1 MKREKNIAEKIHL
14 QKQMNVDGPML
25 VYAKESGVNIIEKDG
40 CFFKDLSK
48 DGEVYP
54 YEDWRLSSEDRAK
67 DLTKRLS
74 VEQMAGL
81 MLFSDYNVLPTNL
94 IPIGDDTYFG
104 EKYDESKYQSWEVT
118 DHQYDFVTK
127 ENGRHILLARI
138 KDSETITKWNNSI
151 QMIAESQPFGIPV
164 NTGTDPRHTLDMSA
178 EYNMAN
184 GGGISVWPESP
195 GLAST
200 FEPEIARRYGEVI
213 AKDMRAM
220 GLYTLLGPQMDL
232 GTEPRWMRYR
242 GTFGQSPELSTDF
255 AKAYC
260 EGLQTSYGE
269 DEIKDGWGRQSVNAI
284 VKHWPGGGT
293 GEGGRDAHFSFG
305 KYAVYPGNNF
315 EEHLKPFTE
324 GAFKLEGGTQ
334 KAGGVMPYYTI
345 SFNQD
350 TKNGENTGN
359 AFSQYIVNDLLRT
372 KYGYDGVVCT
382 DWKVTQNL
390 VPDNEMDLPGRC
402 WGMENATE
410 AQRHLKAILSGVDQ
424 FGGNQKTEPL
434 LEAYKQGCLA
444 VGEQTMKNRYENS
457 ARRILTVM
465 FRLGL
470 FENPYVDVE
479 NADKVLRS
487 ENHLKQGYEA
497 QIKSVVMVKNKNHIL
512 PLKKKKVYIPSR
524 FYPKTTD
531 WFGNVK
537 EEHWEFPVDKE
548 VVAKYFELVDEP
560 ENADA
565 ALVFM
570 EGPNSG
576 FGFEQSDI
584 KQGGNGY
591 VPVSLQYD
599 SYTATEARA
608 ESIAADEEEK
618 SKNGRCYK
626 GKTITAGNKN
636 DLDMLLETKQKMGDK
651 PVIAAVNMMRPCIVN
666 EFEDK
671 VDGLFLH
678 FGVEDAVMF
687 DLISGVYEPSGL
699 LPVQIPSDMATVEH
713 HYEDVPF
720 DMECHKDT
728 EDHVYDFAF
737 GMNWKGVID
746 DYRVRKY
753 GCKNRIKM

>member
-1 MKREKNIAEKIHL
+1 MKREKNIADKMHL
-14 QKQMNVDGPML
+14 IKQINPDGPML
-25 VYAKESGVNIIEKDG
+25 VYAEKSGVQLLQKDG
-40 CFFKDLSK
+40 LYFKDLSK
-48 DGEVYP
+48 DGKIHP
-54 YEDWRLSSEDRAK
+54 YEDWRLSPKERAD
-67 DLTKRLS
+67 DLVNRLS

-81 MLFSDYNVLPTNL
+81 MLFSDFNVLPTNL

-104 EKYDESKYQSWEVT
+104 EKYDENKYTSWEVT
-118 DHQYDFVTK
+118 DHQFDFITK
-127 ENGRHILLARI
+127 ENGRHILVAQI
-138 KDSETITKWNNSI
+138 KDSETMAKWNNSI
-151 QMIAESQPFGIPV
+151 QMIAEAQPFGIPM

-200 FEPEIARRYGEVI
+200 FEPEIARKYGEII
-213 AKDMRAM
+213 AEDMRAM
-220 GLYTLLGPQMDL
+220 GLYTLLGPQVDL

-242 GTFGQSPELSTDF
+242 GTFGQSSKLSTAI

-260 EGLQTSYGE
+260 EGLQTSYGD
-269 DEIKDGWGRQSVNAI
+269 DEIQDGWGRKSVNAI

-293 GEGGRDAHFSFG
+293 GESGRDAHFSFG

-350 TKNGENTGN
+350 KKNHENVGN
-359 AFSQYIVNDLLRT
+359 AFSQYIINDLLRV
-372 KYGYDGVVCT
+372 KYDYDGVVCT

-390 VPDNEMDLPGRC
+390 VPENEMDLPGRC
-402 WGMENATE
+402 WGMEHNTE
-410 AQRHLKAILSGVDQ
+410 VQRYVKAILSGVDQ
-424 FGGNQKTEPL
+424 FGGNQKIAPL
-434 LEAYKQGCLA
+434 LEAYRQCA
-444 VGEQTMKNRYENS
+444 DIIGEDMIKTRFKNS
-457 ARRILTVM
+457 AQRILTVM

-479 NADKVLRS
+479 KTDTVLRS
-487 ENHLKQGYEA
+487 EEHLKQGYDA
-497 QIKSVVMVKNKNHIL
+497 QIKSVVMVKNKNHVM
-512 PLKKKKVYIPSR
+512 PLKKKKKVYIPSK
-524 FYPKTTD
+524 FYPKTID

-537 EEHWEFPVDKE
+537 EEHLEFPVSRQMVKS
-548 VVAKYFELVDEP
+548 YFELVDYP
-560 ENADA
+560 KDADVA
-565 ALVFM
+565 IVFM

-576 FGFEQSDI
+576 FGFEQTDI

-591 VPVSLQYD
+591 VPVSLQY
-599 SYTATEARA
+599 SAYTANEARTH
-608 ESIAADEEEK
+608 SIASDSKEK
-618 SKNGRCYK
+618 NTGRCYK
-626 GKTITAGNKN
+626 GKTIIARNEN

-651 PVIAAVNMMRPCIVN
+651 PVIAVVNMMRPCIVR

-678 FGVEDAVMF
+678 FGVEDKVVF
-687 DLISGVYEPSGL
+687 DLISGIYEPSGL
-699 LPVQIPSDMATVEH
+699 LCVQIPANMETVEH
-713 HYEDVPF
+713 HCEDVAF

-728 EDHVYDFAF
+728 EGHVYDFAF
-737 GMNWKGVID
+737 GMNWRGPID

-753 GCKNRIKM
+753 GRNK